1 MPKVHTSCACSNSGH
16 SLDTLAQ
23 LRNENLKPALSKGY
37 SANQIFLQKRSR
49 RKAITDP
56 IILKLV
62 EVDSPLNKS
71 YWQTYHCTKT
81 ILQDGNQLKT
91 RYCNQRWCLVCNAI
105 RTGKMINGY
114 LPAIEAMTNPYFV
127 TLTIRNV
134 KAYKLKSAIESMQ
147 SNFVRCKDAL
157 RKQGI
162 DLIGIRKV
170 EVAFN
175 EETREYHPHF
185 HCVIDGCKESF
196 KLVSEWLKR
205 HPEQATIKGQDIR
218 FADRNT
224 STELFKYFTKML
236 TKDGQFLAPEMDV
249 AFRAMKGKRVF
260 QPFGGIKKQSEDVEL
275 NDSTLID
282 WKPESTE
289 IWIHEQAGKFTDW
302 YNSQGEA
309 LSEVELTDNTLE
321 LIKKIT
327 A

>member
-1 MPKVHTSCACSNSGH
+1 
-16 SLDTLAQ
+16 
-23 LRNENLKPALSKGY
+23 
-37 SANQIFLQKRSR
+37 
-49 RKAITDP
+49 
-56 IILKLV
+56 
-62 EVDSPLNKS
+62 
-71 YWQTYHCTKT
+71 
-81 ILQDGNQLKT
+81 
-91 RYCNQRWCLVCNAI
+91 
-105 RTGKMINGY
+105 MINGY